1 MTSTACAT
9 ASGPSR
15 PRPDVRTARALLAL
29 ALALTTGCAR
39 HAVAAV
45 AVTHAGLPAAAPR
58 VPAWSA
64 SDLRRLRSR
73 LAGPL
78 GLSALATSGIAIVDS
93 MGRSLFVRRDRAA
106 ATPAS
111 TFKLLVAVTA
121 LQTLGPDY
129 RFETRLEAL
138 DVPHAGTLNGDL
150 YLVGDGDP
158 SLTSDVLRGGVGAI
172 ARSGVT
178 DITGGVVADATL
190 FGAREINPA
199 WEPDDLQYDYAAGT
213 SALSLDEGTV
223 EFHLVPAT
231 AGAPANIVVRPPSE
245 AVRVRGGVI
254 TGYSTTLSIVRD
266 PDRNTFSF
274 DGNIAVNA
282 EQSFYQPVIDQ
293 PLYIAQVTRSMLQAR
308 NITVGDQA
316 HTGVAPVISTVLWRH
331 YSAPLRVLLSHMLFE
346 SDNHYA
352 EQLLRAVGAH
362 GGAVGTEASGAAVE
376 RTVFEA
382 LGVPTVGLR
391 VVDGSGLAPSDRVAP
406 IGLATLLARANLV
419 SIGDVLFH
427 DLPRVGIEGTVRRH
441 DVTTALGRARA
452 KSGHINDVDALA
464 GYVDTRHHG
473 RVAFAILVNGPRAN
487 DGPVYDGI
495 DATLD
500 ILAGS

>member
-1 MTSTACAT
+1 MRSL
-9 ASGPSR
+9 R
-15 PRPDVRTARALLAL
+15 PLLAL
-29 ALALTTGCAR
+29 ALVLASGCVQ
-39 HAVAAV
+39 HAVASNPV
-45 AVTHAGLPAAAPR
+45 APHPSPLAAAPR
-58 VPAWSA
+58 SPAWSA
-64 SDLRRLRSR
+64 NDLRRLRAR

-93 MGRSLFVRRDRAA
+93 IGRPLFVRRDHTAA
-106 ATPAS
+106 IPAS

-138 DVPHAGTLNGDL
+138 DEPRDGVVNGDL

-158 SLTSDVLRGGVGAI
+158 SLTSDILRGGVGTLARAGIHAI
-172 ARSGVT
+172 
-178 DITGGVVADATL
+178 DGGVVADATA
-190 FGAREINPA
+190 FGGREINPA

-213 SALSLDEGTV
+213 SALSLDGGTV
-223 EFHLVPAT
+223 EFHIVPAA
-231 AGAPANIVVRPPSE
+231 AGAPARILVRPPGD
-245 AVRVRGGVI
+245 AVHVRGGVM
-254 TGYSTTLSIVRD
+254 TGYSTSLSITRD
-266 PDRNTFSF
+266 PDRNIFSF
-274 DGNIAVNA
+274 GGNVAVGA

-293 PLYIAQVTRSMLQAR
+293 PLYVAQVARAMLQAR
-308 NITVGDQA
+308 DISVGDQA
-316 HTGVAPVISTVLWRH
+316 HTGVAPVVATVLWRH
-331 YSAPLRVLLSHMLFE
+331 YSAPLKVLLNHMLFE

-362 GGAVGTEASGAAVE
+362 AGSVGTEASGAAVE
-376 RTVFEA
+376 RAVFAA
-382 LGVPTVGLR
+382 LGVPTTGLR
-391 VVDGSGLAPSDRVAP
+391 VVDGSGLAPTDRVAP

-473 RVAFAILVNGPRAN
+473 RVAFAILVNDPRAN